1 MCRSTHITH
10 KLIRDIRFEFRLSE
24 SLFIAP
30 KCNSFTSPY
39 LFYSVL
45 YRSLTS
51 ISPSHTHTHTDTLM
65 TPSQIRKH
73 SIGGCGTTFSPGEAC
88 TVAWVTVIRAISVLS
103 SRFPSRE
110 RSYNKY
116 DEDLFP
122 SGDVGGQKRVMAKA
136 VITFQQ
142 CPTSFPLT
150 TALYLSFCVGLP
162 VCLPGGFNKY
172 SCCRC

>member
-10 KLIRDIRFEFRLSE
+10 KLIRDIRSVFHLSE

-30 KCNSFTSPY
+30 KPNSFTSLP
-39 LFYSVL
+39 LFYSVM
-45 YRSLTS
+45 YHSLTS
-51 ISPSHTHTHTDTLM
+51 ISPPHTHM
-65 TPSQIRKH
+65 TPSKIRKH
-73 SIGGCGTTFSPGEAC
+73 SIGGSGTAFSPGEAC
-88 TVAWVTVIRAISVLS
+88 MVAWVTVIRVISVFS

-122 SGDVGGQKRVMAKA
+122 SGDVGGQKRVMAKT

-142 CPTSFPLT
+142 RPASFLRT
-150 TALYLSFCVGLP
+150 TPLYLSFCVGLP
-162 VCLPGGFNKY
+162 VCLPGAFNKY
-172 SCCRC
+172 SCGRC